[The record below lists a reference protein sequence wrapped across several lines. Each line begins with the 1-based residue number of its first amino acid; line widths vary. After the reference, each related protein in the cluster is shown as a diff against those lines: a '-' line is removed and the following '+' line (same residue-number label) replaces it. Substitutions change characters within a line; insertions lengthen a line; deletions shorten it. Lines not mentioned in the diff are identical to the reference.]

1 MSDNEIVPE
10 ELQEEREA
18 LVHAVLL
25 FESVVADQDGD
36 PPGLSEY
43 EEIAAER
50 ERDTLRVL
58 RRMLEAANRRA
69 AACFDEDK

>member
-1 MSDNEIVPE
+1 MTERVPE

-18 LVHAVLL
+18 LVNAVLL
-25 FESVVADQDGD
+25 FEALVADQAGD
-36 PPGLSEY
+36 VGLTEC

-58 RRMLEAANRRA
+58 RRMLEAWNRRA
-69 AACFDEDK
+69 AACVTEGER